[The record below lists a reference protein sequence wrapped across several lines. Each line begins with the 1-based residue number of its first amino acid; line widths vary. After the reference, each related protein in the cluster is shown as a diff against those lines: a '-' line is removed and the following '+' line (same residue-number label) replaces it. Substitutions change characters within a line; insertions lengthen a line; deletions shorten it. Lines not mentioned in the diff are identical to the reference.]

1 MGGKRTRGLESQ
13 YLWEIEGEALPVGVQ
28 NSPGLTGKTG
38 VMGESRVSQV
48 GWPRLWKVII
58 TQYIRLTCQYS
69 SDTGYKSRC
78 KCNLW
83 VSLVL
88 MISLLIRMKFWV
100 ISVEIQR

>member
-13 YLWEIEGEALPVGVQ
+13 YLWEIEGEALPVGVR
-28 NSPGLTGKTG
+28 NSPGLTGNRCDG
-38 VMGESRVSQV
+38 GESVSQV

-58 TQYIRLTCQYS
+58 TQYIRLTCQCS
-69 SDTGYKSRC
+69 SNTSYKSRC

-88 MISLLIRMKFWV
+88 MVSLLILMKFWV